1 MAKSNLTDEQVELEI
16 ERLKDSPYVKL
27 ARKAARVKYAR
38 RQTLYTLRN
47 MDKRGRALAAQ
58 GVTDEELNRQIAEA
72 GGGG

>member
-1 MAKSNLTDEQVELEI
+1 MAKSKLTDEQVELEI
-16 ERLKDSPYVKL
+16 EKLKDSPYVKL

-58 GVTDEELNRQIAEA
+58 GVAEADLNHQIAEA
-72 GGGG
+72 GAGG